1 MHHAIRAGSVE
12 YVLVHVGDRLEN
24 VISLLPLSPSF
35 SVYAPDDTPKQ
46 VNIPAD
52 TDEMTAKC
60 LIDTTVGGI
69 WPSNTYRLYLKLNA
83 GAETPILGPVE
94 FNVEE
99 L

>member
-12 YVLVHVGDRLEN
+12 YLLVHIGDRLDN
-24 VISLLPLSPSF
+24 VTALLPLAPTF

-46 VNIPAD
+46 VNVAAD
-52 TDEMTAKC
+52 TDGMTAKC
-60 LIDTTVGGI
+60 LIDTTVGGV
-69 WPSNTYRLYLKLNA
+69 WASNTYRLYLKLNA
-83 GAETPILGPVE
+83 GSEVPILGPVE